1 TQWRDEVGKV
11 KTSVLTHLKLD
22 PGEETNLVDDPEHA
36 EALALAMERLSLR
49 IEAARTANPPTK
61 PVATTPVATPLPSAN
76 QAKLSINL
84 DRSKLRQ
91 TIDGFGGSIAFW
103 GTHADEQALSS
114 AIEGLGVNIIRAQ
127 GEVSKT
133 GGDDRNRD
141 VLQRAMKLNPNLEV
155 LLTFWQP
162 KSATHP
168 DPDYWLDVK
177 TIGNNQQYVLK
188 PALIDE
194 WADELVR
201 RVKQYRQWG
210 INVTTV
216 GVQNETNWSHPGT
229 QTCHWSPN
237 DLREFI
243 ELKIKPRL
251 QAAGLANIK
260 IAAPDL
266 AYIGSEASEFARYL
280 PVLTSPAVDIA
291 AYHIYDSFV
300 EGQAGPIKMLV
311 DNTRKLNSLR
321 SQHLPDKRLWMTETT
336 GAQWNGEAWHTYG
349 WTPTLTEH
357 DKAIKAAR
365 YIHLTLVDAEA
376 NAFLWW
382 GLVYSLA
389 PDAVTNPNTRQKHR
403 DEGLVLVQEKNV
415 DGFQPFLENTKT
427 YYAFRQYSA

>member
-1 TQWRDEVGKV
+1 MK
-11 KTSVLTHLKLD
+11 
-22 PGEETNLVDDPEHA
+22 
-36 EALALAMERLSLR
+36 
-49 IEAARTANPPTK
+49 INP
-61 PVATTPVATPLPSAN
+61 
-76 QAKLSINL
+76 
-84 DRSKLRQ
+84 D
-91 TIDGFGGSIAFW
+91 
-103 GTHADEQALSS
+103 
-114 AIEGLGVNIIRAQ
+114 
-127 GEVSKT
+127 
-133 GGDDRNRD
+133 
-141 VLQRAMKLNPNLEV
+141 LEV

-162 KSATHP
+162 KSASHP
-168 DPDYWLDVK
+168 DPNYWLDVK

-188 PALIDE
+188 PSREDE
-194 WADELVR
+194 WADELVG

-229 QTCHWSPN
+229 QTCHWAPN

-266 AYIGSEASEFARYL
+266 AYIGPEATEFARYL
-280 PVLTSPAVDIA
+280 PVLTSSEVDVA

-300 EGQAGPIKMLV
+300 EGQAGPIEVLV
-311 DNTRKLNSLR
+311 DNTRKLKSLR
-321 SQHLPDKRLWMTETT
+321 SQYLPGKRLWMTETT
-336 GAQWNGEAWHTYG
+336 GAQWNGDAWHTYG
-349 WTPTLTEH
+349 WTPALTEH

-415 DGFQPFLENTKT
+415 DGFQAFLENTKT
-427 YYAFRQYSA
+427 YYAFKQYSAFIKPGYRRIEFESPSNLQVSAFESPDGSKLIIVMVNDTEESQQIEINQPIDFNFTGAWQTDENINCDAVKLRSPISAKAVRTIVFER